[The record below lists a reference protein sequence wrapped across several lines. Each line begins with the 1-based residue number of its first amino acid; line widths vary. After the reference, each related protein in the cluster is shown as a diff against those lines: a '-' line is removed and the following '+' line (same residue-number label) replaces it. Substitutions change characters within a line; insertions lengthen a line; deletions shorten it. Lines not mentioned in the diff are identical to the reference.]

1 MSHRIVWVDIPV
13 TDLDRAIA
21 FYGAVLG
28 MPVSRQEG
36 PGFSFGL
43 LPHEGQDVGGCLV
56 PATGDAAPS
65 GQGPLV
71 YLNADGR
78 LRPAV
83 AAVAAHGGRVVQDV
97 HPIGPHGYRAIVIDS
112 EGNRVALHAQ
122 VA

>member
-56 PATGDAAPS
+56 PATGDAAPC
-65 GQGPLV
+65 GQGP
-71 YLNADGR
+71 
-78 LRPAV
+78 
-83 AAVAAHGGRVVQDV
+83 RV
-97 HPIGPHGYRAIVIDS
+97 
-112 EGNRVALHAQ
+112 
-122 VA
+122 